1 MIVLLCKVYPILEEK
16 AGKCVDFQ
24 KYFDFYVVFEMFR
37 GERMRHRSLFII
49 INVFVNVLKKETYFP
64 KWKIP

>member
-1 MIVLLCKVYPILEEK
+1 MEEK
-16 AGKCVDFQ
+16 VGKCVDFQ

-64 KWKIP
+64 EWKIP